1 MRLDAW
7 VHRRGVVVA
16 VAAFAVAA
24 IGAVDYATG
33 PLWSMSVFYLVP
45 AAWVTSLCG
54 RRAGAAVAAL
64 SCGSGILC
72 DVVLQP
78 HYRHRAIAA
87 WNVALMV
94 VTLLV
99 VVELVDRS
107 RRRALAAMEAD
118 QRGREFLSFAA
129 HQLRTPLAGIRA
141 SVDALMLDSDGDPVR
156 EQLLAGLGTETL
168 RAGRLM
174 GSLLRVARLDQH
186 EELPAR
192 TVDLGALVQAEVDR
206 AARARPGVAFSA
218 GRGEGDGTWVD
229 CNPEAV
235 AEALANLLDNAGRH
249 AQTEV
254 VVAVRT
260 AGELVEIE
268 VRDDGPGLSPG
279 PAAAAFE
286 RFVSLD
292 GQGGSGLGL
301 PIARGIAEAHRGS
314 LAYEGGSFVLRLPS
328 PKRAAPRSGEESRG
342 GARAPASSDRAREV
356 THPAPRRGGSA
367 DRA

>member
-1 MRLDAW
+1 
-7 VHRRGVVVA
+7 VVVA
-16 VAAFAVAA
+16 VAALAVTA

-64 SCGSGILC
+64 SCVSGILC

-94 VTLLV
+94 MTVLV

-118 QRGREFLSFAA
+118 RRGREFLSFAA

-186 EELPAR
+186 EALPMR
-192 TVDLGALVQAEVDR
+192 TVDLVALVRAEVDR
-206 AARARPGVAFSA
+206 AARARPGVAFST
-218 GRGEGDGTWVD
+218 GRGQADGPWIE

-235 AEALANLLDNAGRH
+235 GEALANLLDNAGRH

-254 VVAVRT
+254 VIAVRT
-260 AGELVEIE
+260 AEDLVEID

-314 LAYEGGSFVLRLPS
+314 LAYERGSFVVRLPG
-328 PKRAAPRSGEESRG
+328 PRRMPPRSGEESR
-342 GARAPASSDRAREV
+342 AAAHAPESSDRAREV
-356 THPAPRRGGSA
+356 AHPAPRRSGSDGTA
-367 DRA
+367 